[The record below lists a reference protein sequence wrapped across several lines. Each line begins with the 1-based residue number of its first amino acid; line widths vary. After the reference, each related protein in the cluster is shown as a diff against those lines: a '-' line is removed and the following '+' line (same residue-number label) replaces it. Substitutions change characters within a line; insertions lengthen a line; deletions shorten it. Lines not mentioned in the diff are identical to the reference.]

1 MWFVPPNQ
9 GMKCARISVVE
20 PGYSSDRTG
29 TLLTFPAAIFPLT
42 DVLNVLAAL
51 VLFAVS
57 LDSVVSGQNSVPAKA
72 GTARRANMSV
82 RMTDCNGP
90 PAGHVPDH
98 LVAAQIQRTAL
109 RPNLQITFVTA

>member
-1 MWFVPPNQ
+1 
-9 GMKCARISVVE
+9 
-20 PGYSSDRTG
+20 
-29 TLLTFPAAIFPLT
+29 LLTFPEAMFPLT
-42 DVLNVLAAL
+42 DVLNVFAAL

-57 LDSVVSGQNSVPAKA
+57 LESVVSGKTSVPAKA
-72 GTARRANMSV
+72 GTARRAKMSV